1 MHAFRIQNDRW
12 RQMGYVSLPTT
23 HLVVPAARNR
33 KERRD
38 ETRGHQEDTE
48 VSAPVITPVAAGRAD
63 EEHGVHS

>member
-1 MHAFRIQNDRW
+1 MAPD
-12 RQMGYVSLPTT
+12 GYVSVSLPTM

-48 VSAPVITPVAAGRAD
+48 VSAPAITPVAAGRAD